1 MSVISLRRFWILLIG
16 MAIWPGMVGDGRRTL
31 CEGFFKIIYYGQVIA
46 ISKKFLWNNLPTVM
60 FMFYILTGVFLGAFE
75 NFIIM
80 RSAYLHAKNE
90 GFPLIEPSTNLPML
104 YSFLKRTYTPGLDFT
119 QRPFVR
125 LPFFK
130 YTSCFKCI
138 ALL

>member
-1 MSVISLRRFWILLIG
+1 
-16 MAIWPGMVGDGRRTL
+16 
-31 CEGFFKIIYYGQVIA
+31 
-46 ISKKFLWNNLPTVM
+46 
-60 FMFYILTGVFLGAFE
+60 MFYILTGIFVGAFE

-138 ALL
+138 ALLKPIFYKNNAKPPIVTQNLPDPNPIFQANTHQNTG